1 MATAGEGA
9 VHSSQAAAT
18 AGECTAQPDCNA
30 SKRPGGYPSA
40 ARMAPQRASAAGP
53 AASSR

>member
-9 VHSSQAAAT
+9 VHSSQAAAA